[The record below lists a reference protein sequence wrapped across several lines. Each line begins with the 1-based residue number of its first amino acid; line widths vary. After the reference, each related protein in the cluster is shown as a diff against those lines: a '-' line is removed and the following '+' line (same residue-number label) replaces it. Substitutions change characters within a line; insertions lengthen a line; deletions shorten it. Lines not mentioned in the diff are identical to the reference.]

1 MKSRQDENTRLKNQ
15 NCTLTELIS
24 AKVID
29 SLVIERLIL
38 KLEQVSAIQTRKL
51 FPYLLGTRTK
61 SIQTVT
67 LIFFF
72 F

>member
-1 MKSRQDENTRLKNQ
+1 MRIQGLRIRIVPLN
-15 NCTLTELIS
+15 TELIS

-72 F
+72 

>member
-15 NCTLTELIS
+15 NCALTELIS

-38 KLEQVSAIQTRKL
+38 KLEQVSAIQTNISK
-51 FPYLLGTRTK
+51 F
-61 SIQTVT
+61 
-67 LIFFF
+67 
-72 F
+72 